1 MKKGNSI
8 FGGIIA
14 GIILVIGG
22 IGLLWWNEGRTV
34 KTQQGID
41 EAKSNF
47 IQVKSDKINSKNDNK
62 LIATNGKLDL
72 SDSEELVDEDFNIKV
87 QSAKMERVVEMYQW
101 TESCTTDED
110 NHENCTY
117 KKEWEDSLVDS
128 SDFKQS
134 NSHTNPSSMP
144 YEGIVYTA
152 ENVKMGEFILP
163 ESLLKT
169 LSTKKEKKTS
179 ELEEEFNNEI
189 EGYNIDGKYI
199 TDSSNIDKPEIG
211 DIRVSFKY
219 NDADSVSVLAVQTS
233 DTLTEYTSKN
243 GTKIYR
249 LKEGIHQGDAIIQ
262 DLTDENQTLKW
273 ILRLVGALLVIFG
286 IASILSPLSKL
297 TGFIPIVGNV
307 VSFATALVSFLLGTA
322 ISLIVIAIAW
332 LRFRPLLSIGL
343 LVVVVIIIVILL
355 TLKKKKTKS
364 AE

>member
-1 MKKGNSI
+1 
-8 FGGIIA
+8 
-14 GIILVIGG
+14 
-22 IGLLWWNEGRTV
+22 
-34 KTQQGID
+34 
-41 EAKSNF
+41 
-47 IQVKSDKINSKNDNK
+47 
-62 LIATNGKLDL
+62 
-72 SDSEELVDEDFNIKV
+72 
-87 QSAKMERVVEMYQW
+87 
-101 TESCTTDED
+101 
-110 NHENCTY
+110 
-117 KKEWEDSLVDS
+117 
-128 SDFKQS
+128 
-134 NSHTNPSSMP
+134 
-144 YEGIVYTA
+144 
-152 ENVKMGEFILP
+152 MGEFILP

-286 IASILSPLSKL
+286 IGAFLSPLSKL